1 MNYCKCPISTW
12 EAIID
17 GMTKPLPIE
26 VAITDLMHLREQEK
40 IGGPVFGR
48 PKLAKRWGWTDYG
61 VWKLLTKQTIT
72 PFNNTSTEVQQH
84 INRSSTAKRRLNPYN
99 NKEFNSYSTATQQLL
114 NSHQLVTHPKHL
126 NKNDVHPHST
136 ARHSEP
142 GEGLSSPAL
151 RLDNNDIKQTII
163 NNEQNESFQDDV
175 VGPSF
180 IIHPSFPSSLSSF
193 LSFSS
198 SPSFFPSPFSPPIT
212 PSLSSP
218 LFPSSSPQPIHP
230 SYSSSK
236 PPLQKNKTKKVFHF
250 KKQTLEITMT
260 QQEQDKRKSYINAV
274 NDKWKT
280 YKPAVKPIKFTS
292 DVARSICARI
302 EENSLDEFLL
312 TIDWLFQD
320 KHKKSRATYLRE
332 NKYDSLETLS
342 RQTKFA
348 SYLNFALEWKSE
360 GGEQSS
366 QNGAESTGDH
376 FLDMLYGKGKYAKQ
390 SYIDAEFETK
400 GPSLFPI
407 GGNNGK

>member
-1 MNYCKCPISTW
+1 MTW
-12 EAIID
+12 YEVYDAIFK
-17 GMTKPLPIE
+17 TNLS
-26 VAITDLMHLREQEK
+26 ANEK
-40 IGGPVFGR
+40 LVLLTFYR
-48 PKLAKRWGWTDYG
+48 WTDG
-61 VWKLLTKQTIT
+61 GIKSCWHGLKVISKTTSLSVRTCRNTINSLHSKGLLSVEHRLA
-72 PFNNTSTEVQQH
+72 TSNLYDVSVENLQNYKSMTTGKNCTNAK
-84 INRSSTAKRRLNPYN
+84 INPRQDLPHPQAGFAAHPRQDLPPNVRNYECEKTNVGKDYMCSPKSSHDVDDFCP
-99 NKEFNSYSTATQQLL
+99 TQEQDDF
-114 NSHQLVTHPKHL
+114 VHPPILDPTFL
-126 NKNDVHPHST
+126 NKNDVYPHSI

-151 RLDNNDIKQTII
+151 RL
-163 NNEQNESFQDDV
+163 ESK
-175 VGPSF
+175 
-180 IIHPSFPSSLSSF
+180 
-193 LSFSS
+193 
-198 SPSFFPSPFSPPIT
+198 T
-212 PSLSSP
+212 
-218 LFPSSSPQPIHP
+218 
-230 SYSSSK
+230 SK
-236 PPLQKNKTKKVFHF
+236 KTKEEVMS
-250 KKQTLEITMT
+250 QE
-260 QQEQDKRKSYINAV
+260 EQDKRKSYINAV

-390 SYIDAEFETK
+390 SYINAEFETK
-400 GPSLFPI
+400 EPSLFPI